1 VLDALSAEAPESLE
15 TETAEPV
22 LETRRLSV
30 AVGRRCLLRSIDLR
44 VEPRRVLGI
53 LGPSGAGK
61 TTLLRCLNRLIDL
74 TPSLAVSGEVELAGR
89 SIRGRGVDVDA
100 LRTRVGM
107 LFQQAVV
114 FPGSIADNVMFGVRH
129 TRRPARR
136 DWPERIERALREAAL
151 WEEVRHRLREP
162 AASLSAGQQQRLC
175 LARVLAG
182 QPEVLLL
189 DEPTSAL
196 DAGATAAIE
205 ELILRL
211 RERHAIVLVTHGL
224 RQARRVADSL
234 VYLAVRDGAGEV
246 VESGSCQDLF
256 ARPRT
261 PELARYL
268 SRESA

>member
-1 VLDALSAEAPESLE
+1 MLDLLAPEALE
-15 TETAEPV
+15 TAPAAAV
-22 LETRRLSV
+22 LETRGLSV
-30 AVGRRCLLRSIDLR
+30 ATGRRSLLRSIDLR
-44 VEPRRVLGI
+44 IEPRRVLGI

-61 TTLLRCLNRLIDL
+61 TTLLRCLNRLVDL
-74 TPSLAVSGEVELAGR
+74 TPQLAVSGEILLHGR
-89 SIRGRGVDVDA
+89 SIRGREVNADA

-107 LFQQAVV
+107 LFQQPVV
-114 FPGSIADNVMFGVRH
+114 FPGSIADNVLFGVRH
-129 TRRPARR
+129 TQRPPRRE
-136 DWPERIERALREAAL
+136 WPERIERALREAAL

-175 LARVLAG
+175 LARTLAG
-182 QPEVLLL
+182 EPEILLL

-196 DAGATAAIE
+196 DAGSTAAIE

-224 RQARRVADSL
+224 RQARRVADAL

-246 VESGSCQDLF
+246 IESGPCEDLF
-256 ARPRT
+256 SRPCS